1 MNKRSVILI
10 GGAPLSGKSTLA
22 KSLSKKLDIP
32 WVSTDDIR
40 KWMQAI
46 ARKEDYPGLFYSIG
60 LDAVAFYKKHQT
72 AQSVVDGE
80 VIEGLDVQKGV
91 IAMIDSFWWWD
102 KFIIEGIAI
111 SPSFIMQFQES
122 HKDIDVTPIFLVD
135 KDRDNIKKRIGERG
149 LWDKAGTYPDYIK
162 PLELE
167 WVVLYNQHYEQEVS
181 TAGFEIHEISELHK
195 LEKLFTSSSH

>member
-22 KSLSKKLDIP
+22 KSLSKRLNIP

-40 KWMQAI
+40 KWMQAVV
-46 ARKEDYPGLFYSIG
+46 RKEDYPDLFYTVG
-60 LDAVAFYKKHQT
+60 LDSVAFYKKYKT

-80 VIEGLDVQKGV
+80 VSEGIDVQKG
-91 IAMIDSFWWWD
+91 ITAMIDSFWWWD

-111 SPSFIMQFQES
+111 SPSFTKQFQDT
-122 HKDIDVTPIFLVD
+122 HNNIGVTPLFLVD
-135 KDRDNIKKRIGERG
+135 KDRDNIKKRINERG
-149 LWDKAGTYPDYIK
+149 LWSKAGTYPDYIK

-167 WVVLYNQHYEQEVS
+167 WVAIYNQSYEEE
-181 TAGFEIHEISELHK
+181 AKKYGFTTHDISELHK
-195 LEKLFTSSSH
+195 LEELFSRPS